1 MTGGLARRVRSY
13 VDMRQPPAG
22 REVAFLGLGGNM
34 SDRIYYLN
42 RAVRFLDADPEV
54 EIDDISSVYQTE
66 PVGPSEDPFYNVAVR
81 VLTRLSPLR
90 LLRACQQVE
99 DRLGRV
105 RTVRWGPRTID
116 VDVLLYGDRVITTS
130 TLTVPHP
137 ELTGRAFAM
146 VPLLEVATGWQLPD
160 GRSLASVIADL
171 APIEGVQAIGRQ
183 VSLEDLPDGPPEGSQ
198 A

>member
-1 MTGGLARRVRSY
+1 
-13 VDMRQPPAG
+13 MRQPPAG

-99 DRLGRV
+99 DLLGRV